1 MPAALAHSAAQLP
14 LFPEAP
20 PEPEVSSPE
29 PSPPPLEPSPPRPEP
44 SPSRPEP
51 SPPPGR
57 SDAITADFAGAACPV
72 GSRVRF
78 PWRGQAIDGTVAAL
92 QRARAV
98 VAAGDDALWKVPYR
112 LLTVL
117 ERAPERECTLADVEG
132 LAHRLLARHK
142 AGSGLD
148 AAWGFGFDLS
158 TARAGVC
165 RYDDR
170 RIDLSVSYCLRATRA
185 EIEDTLLHEIAH
197 AIAGH
202 RHHHD
207 AVWKAVARAIGCTA
221 ERCHDVDHTPAR
233 WLGECGCGKQ
243 WRRQRLSRR
252 LRRGARCRKCGGEI
266 AWRLNTGAG
275 ASPSVFPGS
284 TPARGS

>member
-1 MPAALAHSAAQLP
+1 MPAALARSVVQLA
-14 LFPEAP
+14 LL
-20 PEPEVSSPE
+20 
-29 PSPPPLEPSPPRPEP
+29 LEPSRPPKRPPPPR
-44 SPSRPEP
+44 
-51 SPPPGR
+51 R
-57 SDAITADFAGAACPV
+57 SDAITADFSGAACPV

-78 PWRGQAIDGTVAAL
+78 RWRDQTIEGTVAEL

-112 LLTVL
+112 LLAVV
-117 ERAPERECTLADVEG
+117 ERVPERECTLADVER
-132 LAHRLLARHK
+132 LAHSLLARHE
-142 AGSGLD
+142 ARSGLD

-158 TARAGVC
+158 TSRAGVC

-170 RIDLSVSYCLRATRA
+170 RIDLSVSYCLRATQA

-207 AVWKAVARAIGCTA
+207 DVWKTVARAIGCTA
-221 ERCHDVDHTPAR
+221 ERCHDVNHTPAR
-233 WLGECGCGKQ
+233 WLGECGCGQQ

-252 LRRGARCRKCGGEI
+252 LRHGARCRKCGGEI
-266 AWRLNTGAG
+266 AWRLNTGA
-275 ASPSVFPGS
+275 
-284 TPARGS
+284 

>member
-1 MPAALAHSAAQLP
+1 MPAAFARSVAQLA
-14 LFPEAP
+14 LL
-20 PEPEVSSPE
+20 
-29 PSPPPLEPSPPRPEP
+29 LEPPRPPE
-44 SPSRPEP
+44 RPR
-51 SPPPGR
+51 PPRR
-57 SDAITADFAGAACPV
+57 SDAVTADFPGAACPV

-78 PWRGQAIDGTVAAL
+78 RWRGQAIEGTVAEL

-112 LLTVL
+112 LLAVV
-117 ERAPERECTLADVEG
+117 ERVRERECTLADVQK
-132 LAHRLLARHK
+132 LAVHLLARHK
-142 AGSGLD
+142 AGSGLHAD
-148 AAWGFGFDLS
+148 WGFGFDLS

-165 RYDDR
+165 RYDVK

-207 AVWKAVARAIGCTA
+207 DVWKAVARAIGCTA
-221 ERCHDVDHTPAR
+221 ERCHDVNHTPAR

-252 LRRGARCRKCGGEI
+252 LRHGARCRECGGEI
-266 AWRLNTGAG
+266 AWRLNTGGLDAG
-275 ASPSVFPGS
+275 GPAS
-284 TPARGS
+284 A